1 MQNPSK
7 PSADAGLQTVYQILA
22 ELDTPEQ
29 VAAFLEDVCTYR
41 ELEQMAQR
49 TKCAEYLMRG
59 ETYEEIIAKTKI
71 SSTTLSRISRCIQR
85 GSGGYAKLLADFM
98 KREDLVGGDE

>member
-7 PSADAGLQTVYQILA
+7 PSADAGLQMVYRILA
-22 ELDTPEQ
+22 ELSTPEE

-49 TKCAEYLMRG
+49 TKCAEYLMSG
-59 ETYEEIIAKTKI
+59 KTYEEIIAKTKI

-85 GSGGYAKLLADFM
+85 GSGGYAKLLADFI
-98 KREDLVGGDE
+98 KREAPGGKDE